1 MRVTWLPFL
10 LLLAACGGGDVKTPE
25 DGDVDL
31 DTADTGSDDSGDTE
45 DSEDSADTQDS
56 EPPACTATIVSLD
69 PAAGATDIAI
79 DTTVTA
85 TFSEAVDAADIEL
98 DGVSGTLTLTDGGTR
113 AVFTPDAALDRDT
126 TYTGSVSVCDSV
138 EALEFTTMGEA
149 LDLDLTGRTYAV
161 DLTGGDIT
169 WNEPSPTLGEFMM
182 GSVDTTHILI
192 GVETAT
198 TTELD
203 LVGAAG
209 FDFNGEIRQ
218 YPCTYAMD
226 FDPTDFASNPAF
238 DVGPMDAELGTSSM
252 TIDVYE
258 FAIEGVFTSE
268 ADELVDVHISGL
280 VDARPISESVG
291 MEVCDLIGSFGGAC
305 VTCPDGEVQCI
316 ALDVV
321 DASAP
326 WMDGLVLD
334 PALDPTADRYCG

>member
-25 DGDVDL
+25 DENADL
-31 DTADTGSDDSGDTE
+31 DTADTGNDDSGDTE
-45 DSEDSADTQDS
+45 DTQDTEDSEDSET
-56 EPPACTATIVSLD
+56 PACTATIVSVD
-69 PAAGATDIAI
+69 PAAGATDIAT

-85 TFSEAVDAADIEL
+85 AFSEAVDAADIEL
-98 DGVSGTLTLTDGGTR
+98 DGVSGTVTLTNGGR
-113 AVFTPDAALDRDT
+113 AAVFTPDAALDRDT
-126 TYTGSVSVCDSV
+126 TYSGVVSVCETSEDIEFTTV
-138 EALEFTTMGEA
+138 GEALEV
-149 LDLDLTGRTYAV
+149 DLTGRTYAV
-161 DLTGGDIT
+161 DLTGSDIT
-169 WNEPSPTLGEFMM
+169 WNEPSASLGDFMM

-218 YPCTYAMD
+218 YPCTYAID

-258 FAIEGVFTSE
+258 FAIEGVFTAE

-280 VDARPISESVG
+280 VDARPISDSVG
-291 MEVCDLIGSFGGAC
+291 MEVCDIIGSFGGAC
-305 VTCPDGEVQCI
+305 VACPDGEVQCI
-316 ALDVV
+316 ALDVE

-334 PALDPTADRYCG
+334 PALDPSTDRYCE